1 MLLNT
6 NNIPK
11 NSVLGI
17 NYSGMHDSSIALIG
31 PDGKPI
37 VCYSLERIT
46 RIKQDGRFPLQ
57 FIHDIPWEKISFV
70 SLSVDEDA
78 HNSAILDLSK
88 VHPLKLLKQLNNN
101 VEHGKKFYKFLQ
113 TIPVPVRFVPHHV
126 SHAASGF
133 WASGFD
139 KALCLV
145 YDGGMCNEH
154 YFGGIYEGSIKK
166 GIIPFDTFHAHIYA
180 NITQIYTAV
189 TAILGF
195 LPLKHEGKITGL
207 AALGTPSIECKQL
220 LLSWLSNTETLSGL
234 LKWINIY
241 GEEEVP
247 QLIVDPDK
255 AALLRAECKQFSDET
270 LASSVQ
276 ELAEEHIIEIL
287 KNARSNGWVYDKI
300 CLSGGL
306 FANVK
311 INQKIAQLGFKQLFV
326 APAMSDDGT
335 ALGAAWYTLFQNK
348 KLLKQMPISN
358 VYFGPKT
365 EQNEIRNILEAKKIR
380 YIKTETPA
388 KEVAKQL
395 SEGHVVALY
404 QNECEFGPRALGNR
418 SILAPAND
426 SQINKKLNDRLSRT
440 EFMPFAPVVRAE
452 DADLCFENIENIKH
466 ACEFM
471 TVTVNC
477 TPLIH
482 QDSPAVVHCD
492 NTARPQ
498 IVYHNVNPLLH
509 EILSEYKSITGHLC
523 LVNTSF
529 NVHEEPIVC
538 SVEDAIKGFFESGL
552 DCLCLGNVGII
563 NLKENQSVEKEY
575 LKQKIQRQTNDQKN
589 LKKELMRYSFNHIKL
604 TPNLLYDSEFLSCSS
619 LKGFHPKEP
628 WGMWSSGKN
637 AVLRIAL
644 QETQPSPL
652 HLRIKFG
659 IKIFGPLA
667 EKSPVVK
674 ITFGTDQI
682 KYVLFRENMHYL
694 ETVELN
700 FLYDGADTE
709 ILFESTHEDSP
720 VNYGSADS
728 RMLSF
733 GIDKFSA
740 EIIKSQETTLI
751 SEEIL
756 FLGIY

>member
-6 NNIPK
+6 NNIPE

-17 NYSGMHDSSIALIG
+17 NYSGMHDSSIALID

-46 RIKQDGRFPLQ
+46 RIKQDGRFPLK

-78 HNSAILDLSK
+78 HNSAMLDLSK
-88 VHPLKLLKQLNNN
+88 VHPLKLLKQLNYN
-101 VEHGKKFYKFLQ
+101 VEHGKKFHQFLQ
-113 TIPVPVRFVPHHV
+113 TIPVPIRFVPHHI

-145 YDGGMCNEH
+145 YDGGMSNEH

-195 LPLKHEGKITGL
+195 SPLKHEGKITGL
-207 AALGTPSIECKQL
+207 AALGTPSMECKQL
-220 LLSWLSNTETLSGL
+220 LLSWSSNPENLTGL

-255 AALLRAECKQFSDET
+255 AALLREECKEFSDET

-300 CLSGGL
+300 CLAGGL

-348 KLLKQMPISN
+348 KLFKQIPIRN

-388 KEVAKQL
+388 KQVAMQL
-395 SEGHVVALY
+395 SEGYVVALY

-440 EFMPFAPVVRAE
+440 EFMPFAPVVRTE

-471 TVTVNC
+471 TVTVDC

-498 IVYHNVNPLLH
+498 IVYHEVNPLLH

-538 SVEDAIKGFFESGL
+538 SAEDAIKGFFESGL
-552 DCLCLGNVGII
+552 DYLCIGNVGII
-563 NLKENQSVEKEY
+563 NLKENQSVEKKY
-575 LKQKIQRQTNDQKN
+575 LKQKIQRQANDQKN
-589 LKKELMRYSFNHIKL
+589 LKKELMRYSFSHIKL
-604 TPNLLYDSEFLSCSS
+604 TPNLLYDSETLLCSY
-619 LKGFHPKEP
+619 LKGFHTKEA
-628 WGMWSSGKN
+628 WGTWSSGKKSRLKIN
-637 AVLRIAL
+637 TKEILATPVYMKV
-644 QETQPSPL
+644 
-652 HLRIKFG
+652 KFSMQ
-659 IKIFGPLA
+659 IFTPLA
-667 EKSPVVK
+667 QYSPVVK
-674 ITFGTDQI
+674 VNFSNNQVA
-682 KYVLFRENMHYL
+682 YVLFRPNQERVN
-694 ETVELN
+694 EIELN
-700 FLYDGADTE
+700 FIYDDVNSD
-709 ILFESTHEDSP
+709 IIFECTHEDSP
-720 VNYGSADS
+720 LNHGSVDG
-728 RMLSF
+728 RILSF
-733 GIDKFSA
+733 GLIDFFA
-740 EIIKSQETTLI
+740 EIVETKEI
-751 SEEIL
+751 VSNSEEIL
-756 FLGIY
+756 FWGAN